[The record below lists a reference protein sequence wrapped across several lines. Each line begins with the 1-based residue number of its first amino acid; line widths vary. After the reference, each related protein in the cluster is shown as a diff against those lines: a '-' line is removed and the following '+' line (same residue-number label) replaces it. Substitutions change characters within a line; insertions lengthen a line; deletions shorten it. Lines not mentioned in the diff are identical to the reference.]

1 MSISSRRLVGN
12 SRLAGVAY
20 GCEFALPKL
29 YLAPHEM
36 AKEARAVSMDRVSC
50 TAVFEVG
57 TPQSVDPLAWR
68 GSEDETNST
77 GASSRATS
85 SSSGYYIVWWEDP
98 VDLDVNS
105 VKTSIDWEW
114 DGSCAT
120 WSQGTANYWWQSWTG
135 WFKVSSNLS
144 QYPTCSNH
152 QWWANARYEN
162 QSFALCSA
170 HSVVDVYYWGV
181 TVQGWNDG
189 WLTGW
194 VDSTYESVTYGACPN
209 LHPHEQLI
217 RTS

>member
-1 MSISSRRLVGN
+1 MTMSICVLLVG
-12 SRLAGVAY
+12 LAMNAAPATVEADEAANRGAQVSTFDHSGDQPLTDVDFVETIGRQLPLSGDAY

-36 AKEARAVSMDRVSC
+36 AKEARAVSMDHVSC

-135 WFKVSSNLS
+135 
-144 QYPTCSNH
+144 
-152 QWWANARYEN
+152 
-162 QSFALCSA
+162 
-170 HSVVDVYYWGV
+170 
-181 TVQGWNDG
+181 
-189 WLTGW
+189 
-194 VDSTYESVTYGACPN
+194 
-209 LHPHEQLI
+209 
-217 RTS
+217 